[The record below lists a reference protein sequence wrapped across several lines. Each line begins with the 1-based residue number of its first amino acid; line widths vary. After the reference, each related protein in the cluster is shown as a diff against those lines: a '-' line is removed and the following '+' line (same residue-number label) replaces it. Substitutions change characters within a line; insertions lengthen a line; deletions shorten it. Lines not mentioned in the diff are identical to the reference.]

1 MESDHDFC
9 LDIIF
14 EILTRSSMETVEKC
28 RLLSKE
34 CNKITYESTFTNHH
48 SQRTNIISGFFMQ
61 SMIRNKFYSSFVSVD
76 TLKPYPKLSLNFL
89 PASIEIVASTN
100 QGLLLCQTHHRP
112 QYYVCKPTTKQWQI
126 IPNPKMRYQTL
137 ETSMIVIR
145 SNPLHYKIVRFSE
158 PKTRYQDK
166 EFYRYHCVRCEL
178 FDSKTWKWKQL
189 EEVKLPQTELLSRN
203 TNVSVNGS
211 LHWLTWKRNDIFAF
225 HVNKESYSMFS
236 LPLPVSEDNKSKDI
250 ALVRYKGKL
259 AITSIGR
266 EDSFMEL
273 WVMEN
278 YDRKEWNKTHT
289 VNIEALRRKEPYT
302 RPVAFCNADIAL
314 MKEHD
319 RCATFFNITNGSTD
333 RLSLE
338 KNLNHGCFPFQSNFE
353 LSDLM
358 GDSASKQVS
367 DNTLL

>member
-1 MESDHDFC
+1 
-9 LDIIF
+9 
-14 EILTRSSMETVEKC
+14 
-28 RLLSKE
+28 
-34 CNKITYESTFTNHH
+34 
-48 SQRTNIISGFFMQ
+48 
-61 SMIRNKFYSSFVSVD
+61 
-76 TLKPYPKLSLNFL
+76 
-89 PASIEIVASTN
+89 
-100 QGLLLCQTHHRP
+100 
-112 QYYVCKPTTKQWQI
+112 
-126 IPNPKMRYQTL
+126 MRYQTL

-166 EFYRYHCVRCEL
+166 EFYRYRWVRCEL

-189 EEVKLPQTELLSRN
+189 EEAKFPQSDLLSRD
-203 TNVSVNGS
+203 TNVSVN
-211 LHWLTWKRNDIFAF
+211 
-225 HVNKESYSMFS
+225 
-236 LPLPVSEDNKSKDI
+236 VSEDNKSKDI

-266 EDSFMEL
+266 EDGFMEL
-273 WVMEN
+273 WVLEN
-278 YDRKEWNKTHT
+278 YDRREWNKTHT

-319 RCATFFNITNGSTD
+319 RCVTFFNITNGRSD